1 VGLDALGLNGDNGHL
16 AVALLESDTWVDLWG
31 CKSAPLEPIIEQ
43 LDELSLST
51 VEKEHCLTVNLEGG
65 KTLSISRPTHN
76 TNAILSA
83 QWISFV
89 ARLDPAVA
97 SYLQV
102 LLGWLRQGGSAM
114 DEEIFVHVAIFYLT
128 KHGFVPTLESIVA
141 EHRHLPAPNEYCLLR
156 EITLDTAARDFVEFV
171 RTFDIAN
178 CYMNTYTGAIGNKS
192 ESADVEA
199 NDGLTVLHPYYSN
212 ITLLPFQ

>member
-1 VGLDALGLNGDNGHL
+1 MVEQFDA
-16 AVALLESDTWVDLWG
+16 
-31 CKSAPLEPIIEQ
+31 
-43 LDELSLST
+43 LSLST
-51 VEKEHCLTVNLEGG
+51 VEKEHCLTVTLDGG

-89 ARLDPAVA
+89 ARLDPTVA

-128 KHGFVPTLESIVA
+128 KHGFIPTLESIVA
-141 EHRHLPAPNEYCLLR
+141 EHRHLPAPKDYGLLR
-156 EITLDTAARDFVEFV
+156 EIKR
-171 RTFDIAN
+171 
-178 CYMNTYTGAIGNKS
+178 K
-192 ESADVEA
+192 
-199 NDGLTVLHPYYSN
+199 
-212 ITLLPFQ
+212 